1 MALANALSKAA
12 RAQPKQLV
20 AIVADADCRAVV
32 AEAIERR
39 DLQQTEVI
47 SGTVATAASALAKMP
62 TPKRI
67 FVDLSGSEDPFEALS
82 ALADVCDSG
91 TRVVACGDANDVNLY
106 RNLLAAGL
114 DDYLVKPLSVDSV
127 LDAWARQEEPQIG
140 GGSDRKGRIIAVTG
154 SRGGAGATTI
164 ATSCAWLLANEF
176 GMRTALVDLD
186 LYFGSCALFLD
197 LDTGPGLREALENP
211 DRMDS
216 LFVERAMVRESEQL
230 FVLSSEDDLDNGH
243 NFEPL
248 ALQLLLDHL
257 RPEFPCIVLDLPR
270 FAART
275 QISLLTAPVSI
286 LVVSDPSL
294 AGMRDTQRITKVIRK
309 HAPNADFSVVLNRVG
324 TLKGGEL
331 PRKDFEQGAEVKVS
345 CQIPFLAKA
354 AAAAA
359 GSGKPLVKVAARTRA
374 MADFRR
380 LAMQV
385 GDVEVK
391 TGNRGG
397 WRRLLRVG
405 R

>member
-1 MALANALSKAA
+1 MALANVLSKAA

-20 AIVADADCRAVV
+20 AIVADAESRAVV

-39 DLQQTEVI
+39 DLPQTEII
-47 SGTVATAASALAKMP
+47 SGTVATAVAALAKMP

-67 FVDLSGSEDPFEALS
+67 FVDLSGSDDAFKALS
-82 ALADVCDSG
+82 TLADVCDSG
-91 TRVVACGDANDVNLY
+91 TRVIACGETNDVTLY

-114 DDYLVKPLSVDSV
+114 DDYLVKPLTADAI

-140 GGSDRKGRIIAVTG
+140 DGDGRKGRLIAVMG
-154 SRGGAGATTI
+154 SRGGAGATTV
-164 ATSCAWLLANEF
+164 ATSCAWLLAHEL

-216 LFVERAMVRESEQL
+216 LFVERAMVRESERL
-230 FVLSSEDDLDNGH
+230 YVLSSEDDLDNAH
-243 NFEPL
+243 NFDPL

-257 RPEFPCIVLDLPR
+257 RTEFPCIVLDLPR

-275 QISLLTAPVSI
+275 QISLLSAPVSVV
-286 LVVSDPSL
+286 LVSEPSL
-294 AGMRDTQRITKVIRK
+294 VGMRDTKRMAKAIRK
-309 HAPNADFSVVLNRVG
+309 NAPHADLRVVLNRIGV
-324 TLKGGEL
+324 LKGGEL
-331 PRKDFEQGAEVKVS
+331 LRKDFEQGAEVQVS
-345 CQIPFLAKA
+345 CQFPFLAKA
-354 AAAAA
+354 AAASA
-359 GSGKPLVKVAARTRA
+359 GSGKPLAKTAGRSKT

-391 TGNRGG
+391 SAGRGTL
-397 WRRLLRVG
+397 RRLLRMG